1 MNTKFSTILL
11 ALAFGVVTLS
21 AQNSDPD
28 IMTINGK
35 GIKKSEFE
43 YVYNKNSQQ
52 QIEHKTLEE
61 YLQMFK
67 EYKLKVMEAEANGI
81 DTTSAFL
88 SELQGY
94 RKQLAQP
101 YLIDTEVDETLAK
114 EAYARLQENVEV
126 AHILFMIEENNPSKT
141 KEKAYEKAIA
151 LKKRLDAGE
160 DFTKLARECSEDP
173 SVSRNDGYLGYIKG
187 FMTVYPFEQAA
198 YTTEVGNITEP
209 VLSRF
214 GYHIIKVMS
223 RRADPGE
230 VLPAH
235 IMVMIPK
242 GATES
247 ELKAKEEKIREAY
260 QKLQEGATFEEVVE
274 QYTEDPSTRDTEGKM
289 RWVSTGR
296 TIKEFED
303 VIFALG
309 KGEISEPFKTPF
321 GWHIAKVVDK
331 RGLQSYEEMHKE
343 IMRRISR
350 DERAGSGRKSLIAK
364 LKVEYNYNF
373 NGDKM
378 SQLKET
384 LKSSATDS
392 LFANIISTDNA
403 TLFTL
408 DGVAYSVADF
418 AEYYSKH
425 LTGKSETENSLTS
438 KVDKYIDKAVI
449 EYESSKLAD
458 KYPDFRNLYNEYRD
472 GMLLFEISN
481 REVWDKAAQD
491 TKGLKKFFKKNKN
504 KYSWSEP
511 RFKGVVVQC
520 KNDSIAMEAEKR
532 LQKLDYETSATTLNK
547 EMNVGSERVLK
558 AKRGLFEIGD
568 NAVVDYSVFK
578 TGKQVV
584 DETFPVS
591 FAKGKILKKRPES
604 YLDVKGQ
611 VTADYQTKL
620 EKDWVEYLNKKY
632 EVVIDYD
639 VVSTIKEK

>member
-214 GYHIIKVMS
+214 GYHNKSNVAS
-223 RRADPGE
+223 R
-230 VLPAH
+230 
-235 IMVMIPK
+235 
-242 GATES
+242 
-247 ELKAKEEKIREAY
+247 
-260 QKLQEGATFEEVVE
+260 
-274 QYTEDPSTRDTEGKM
+274 
-289 RWVSTGR
+289 
-296 TIKEFED
+296 
-303 VIFALG
+303 
-309 KGEISEPFKTPF
+309 
-321 GWHIAKVVDK
+321 
-331 RGLQSYEEMHKE
+331 
-343 IMRRISR
+343 
-350 DERAGSGRKSLIAK
+350 
-364 LKVEYNYNF
+364 
-373 NGDKM
+373 
-378 SQLKET
+378 
-384 LKSSATDS
+384 
-392 LFANIISTDNA
+392 
-403 TLFTL
+403 
-408 DGVAYSVADF
+408 
-418 AEYYSKH
+418 
-425 LTGKSETENSLTS
+425 
-438 KVDKYIDKAVI
+438 
-449 EYESSKLAD
+449 
-458 KYPDFRNLYNEYRD
+458 
-472 GMLLFEISN
+472 
-481 REVWDKAAQD
+481 
-491 TKGLKKFFKKNKN
+491 
-504 KYSWSEP
+504 
-511 RFKGVVVQC
+511 
-520 KNDSIAMEAEKR
+520 
-532 LQKLDYETSATTLNK
+532 
-547 EMNVGSERVLK
+547 
-558 AKRGLFEIGD
+558 
-568 NAVVDYSVFK
+568 
-578 TGKQVV
+578 
-584 DETFPVS
+584 
-591 FAKGKILKKRPES
+591 
-604 YLDVKGQ
+604 
-611 VTADYQTKL
+611 
-620 EKDWVEYLNKKY
+620 
-632 EVVIDYD
+632 
-639 VVSTIKEK
+639 

>member
-1 MNTKFSTILL
+1 MNTKLSTILF

-101 YLIDTEVDETLAK
+101 YLIDTEVDESLAK

-126 AHILFMIEENNPSKT
+126 AHILFVIEENNPSKT

-151 LKKRLDAGE
+151 VKKRLDAGE

-230 VLPAH
+230 ILPAH

-260 QKLQEGATFEEVVE
+260 QKLQEGATFEVNGKTEAYADIWHRKYE
-274 QYTEDPSTRDTEGKM
+274 TED
-289 RWVSTGR
+289 
-296 TIKEFED
+296 
-303 VIFALG
+303 
-309 KGEISEPFKTPF
+309 
-321 GWHIAKVVDK
+321 
-331 RGLQSYEEMHKE
+331 
-343 IMRRISR
+343 
-350 DERAGSGRKSLIAK
+350 
-364 LKVEYNYNF
+364 
-373 NGDKM
+373 
-378 SQLKET
+378 
-384 LKSSATDS
+384 
-392 LFANIISTDNA
+392 
-403 TLFTL
+403 
-408 DGVAYSVADF
+408 
-418 AEYYSKH
+418 
-425 LTGKSETENSLTS
+425 
-438 KVDKYIDKAVI
+438 
-449 EYESSKLAD
+449 
-458 KYPDFRNLYNEYRD
+458 
-472 GMLLFEISN
+472 
-481 REVWDKAAQD
+481 
-491 TKGLKKFFKKNKN
+491 
-504 KYSWSEP
+504 
-511 RFKGVVVQC
+511 
-520 KNDSIAMEAEKR
+520 
-532 LQKLDYETSATTLNK
+532 
-547 EMNVGSERVLK
+547 
-558 AKRGLFEIGD
+558 
-568 NAVVDYSVFK
+568 
-578 TGKQVV
+578 
-584 DETFPVS
+584 
-591 FAKGKILKKRPES
+591 
-604 YLDVKGQ
+604 
-611 VTADYQTKL
+611 
-620 EKDWVEYLNKKY
+620 
-632 EVVIDYD
+632 
-639 VVSTIKEK
+639 